1 MLVAEPST
9 SEEHSCLSPSTT
21 PLSNVAIC
29 VQGWQILVSSW
40 FDRKPMP
47 SIVQAMNCETLA
59 STMVGKR
66 SSADHG
72 YLALNKHCA
81 ISTVQSIGYTH
92 TPREANC
99 IRKKSCKE

>member
-1 MLVAEPST
+1 MNFYAKPCIRSSPDHPRSLQGQPMLVAEPST

-29 VQGWQILVSSW
+29 VQGGQMLVSSW

-72 YLALNKHCA
+72 YLELN
-81 ISTVQSIGYTH
+81 
-92 TPREANC
+92 
-99 IRKKSCKE
+99 